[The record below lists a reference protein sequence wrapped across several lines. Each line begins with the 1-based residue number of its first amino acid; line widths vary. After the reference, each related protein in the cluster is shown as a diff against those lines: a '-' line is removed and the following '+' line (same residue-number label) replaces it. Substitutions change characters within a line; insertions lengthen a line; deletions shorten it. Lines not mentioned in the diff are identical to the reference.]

1 MSIRM
6 NASLYSDLVR
16 IERGD
21 YLTFHCTIL
30 SQSQRDVKRYFF
42 GAYYPRWRGFYLEEV
57 REVVGTLGRMDLK
70 HFPAF
75 PFDVYTKPDGDYY
88 LTSDFQVDSVITLGG
103 PQNQRDDDVKR
114 FKIVSVDTEHLKTFH
129 DNNNNSSIA
138 KLQNTFLDTQGKR
151 HEVAP
156 LSGEAYDYLL
166 MIRDA
171 YILHVGGGVPEIG
184 IKAMGRPFRKV
195 SDDGR
200 RWITRESMKILI
212 RDARCFG
219 SEAIS
224 FSSTNKS
231 KKSVEEVSTLLYDA
245 FPEEDGK
252 GVDYDVFITAVR
264 GEMNATRKD
273 AVLHIF
279 RSLDYDNDGLLKILD
294 LQSTFNA
301 SEHPSSSRI
310 KYFPRISY

>member
-1 MSIRM
+1 
-6 NASLYSDLVR
+6 
-16 IERGD
+16 
-21 YLTFHCTIL
+21 
-30 SQSQRDVKRYFF
+30 
-42 GAYYPRWRGFYLEEV
+42 
-57 REVVGTLGRMDLK
+57 MDLK

-129 DNNNNSSIA
+129 DDNNNSSIA

-301 SEHPSSSRI
+301 SEHPVVVADQIFSADKLLKGFIAIWDEAKKGHGTIPLSEFLDYYNGLSAVI
-310 KYFPRISY
+310 EKDDIFLGYFEDDVEVAAVVDDGGEDTVLK